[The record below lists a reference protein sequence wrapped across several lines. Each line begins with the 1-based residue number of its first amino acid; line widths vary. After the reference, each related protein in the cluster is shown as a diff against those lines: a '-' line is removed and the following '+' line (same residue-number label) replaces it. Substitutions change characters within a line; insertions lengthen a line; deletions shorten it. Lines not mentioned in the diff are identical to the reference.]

1 MKPPLPN
8 SKSIA
13 RVRTPWRLCT
23 LEGTPPK
30 PRGWNF
36 NGNVQRD
43 KSPVLALPPATS
55 DGHTGSRESHKAA
68 RLMTATSGQ
77 ARGAP
82 EASATAA
89 RPPAP
94 PRPPRGQLSRGAGRR
109 SACPRG
115 SAPATQDTHLHRASK
130 STAWACAEPAAA
142 RSSSS
147 RSGGRSAT
155 RGPEGTGP
163 GRTARIACG
172 VGLTAAGRLEPR
184 LGHGRAA
191 TAESKL
197 QRELEGERGERAGA
211 RGECDEEALRGRPR
225 SVT

>member
-1 MKPPLPN
+1 MGSHSLKTLHTRGDASEAPRLELQWKRAVGQKPSHSSAPCN
-8 SKSIA
+8 FRRA
-13 RVRTPWRLCT
+13 HRVLGVAQSRPTNDSHKWP
-23 LEGTPPK
+23 GTGGSGGQRHGGASSCAAAATTRATF
-30 PRGWNF
+30 PRG
-36 NGNVQRD
+36 GAEVCV
-43 KSPVLALPPATS
+43 SP
-55 DGHTGSRESHKAA
+55 
-68 RLMTATSGQ
+68 
-77 ARGAP
+77 
-82 EASATAA
+82 
-89 RPPAP
+89 
-94 PRPPRGQLSRGAGRR
+94 
-109 SACPRG
+109 G

-147 RSGGRSAT
+147 RSGGKSAT

>member
-1 MKPPLPN
+1 MGSHSLETLHTRGDASEAPLAGT
-8 SKSIA
+8 SIEA
-13 RVRTPWRLCT
+13 CSGTKAQPQLCPLQLPTDTPAPGVAQSRLT
-23 LEGTPPK
+23 Y
-30 PRGWNF
+30 
-36 NGNVQRD
+36 D
-43 KSPVLALPPATS
+43 
-55 DGHTGSRESHKAA
+55 SHKWPG
-68 RLMTATSGQ
+68 TGDG
-77 ARGAP
+77 GAP
-82 EASATAA
+82 WANATAA

-94 PRPPRGQLSRGAGRR
+94 PRPPRGQLSRGGGAEWR

-115 SAPATQDTHLHRASK
+115 PAPATQDTHLHRASK

-142 RSSSS
+142 TSSSSS

-163 GRTARIACG
+163 GRTTRIAWG

-197 QRELEGERGERAGA
+197 QEELEGERGERAGA
-211 RGECDEEALRGRPR
+211 RGE
-225 SVT
+225 